1 MQGSRSQ
8 IQIQLLPTRTS
19 VLQITLRASPI
30 ITLPSHSSAPSDA
43 RQTPASKFCCSF
55 HLFEAWQP
63 VDPKT
68 HRPHSGIF
76 TLSRVTRPRIWPL
89 GVKGLAILG
98 LTRPQPQLH
107 ALQMQQRTMPYPSY
121 ISGVGCIHAGLP
133 QGLYAHPSPGI
144 RSRLPLSLT
153 SFVCFELPLS
163 FQFVRSLS
171 TTTAYITAS
180 NLATLFVNAHDR
192 FLHCLN
198 DKVLASR
205 NGSTFD
211 ASEAR
216 PHMPCIKHCAIF
228 LSPQCRRLRSTGFG
242 RITAA

>member
-1 MQGSRSQ
+1 MVGGAGVPHDVQRRSSSSL
-8 IQIQLLPTRTS
+8 IQISGYCSSRLELAY
-19 VLQITLRASPI
+19 LIALRAPPI
-30 ITLPSHSSAPSDA
+30 NNLPSHSSAPSDT

-76 TLSRVTRPRIWPL
+76 TPSRVTRPRIWPA

-133 QGLYAHPSPGI
+133 QGFMPHPL
-144 RSRLPLSLT
+144 SRNPFLTSACSLLPLCASSFLCLSSL
-153 SFVCFELPLS
+153 
-163 FQFVRSLS
+163 
-171 TTTAYITAS
+171 
-180 NLATLFVNAHDR
+180 
-192 FLHCLN
+192 
-198 DKVLASR
+198 
-205 NGSTFD
+205 FD
-211 ASEAR
+211 
-216 PHMPCIKHCAIF
+216 P
-228 LSPQCRRLRSTGFG
+228 
-242 RITAA
+242 

>member
-1 MQGSRSQ
+1 MMSSAGFKLADPNFW
-8 IQIQLLPTRTS
+8 IELLPTRIS
-19 VLQITLRASPI
+19 VLQIALRAPPI
-30 ITLPSHSSAPSDA
+30 NNPPSHSSAQSDT

-76 TLSRVTRPRIWPL
+76 TPSRVIRPRIWPP

-98 LTRPQPQLH
+98 LTRLQPQLH
-107 ALQMQQRTMPYPSY
+107 ALQMQQRIMPYPSY

-133 QGLYAHPSPGI
+133 QGLMPI
-144 RSRLPLSLT
+144 PLQESVLDFRFLFT

-171 TTTAYITAS
+171 
-180 NLATLFVNAHDR
+180 NHHRLHHCLQPRDR
-192 FLHCLN
+192 FC
-198 DKVLASR
+198 KC
-205 NGSTFD
+205 T
-211 ASEAR
+211 
-216 PHMPCIKHCAIF
+216 
-228 LSPQCRRLRSTGFG
+228 
-242 RITAA
+242 